1 MLVENLLGQKSIISH
16 ARRRRAQSSLFV
28 CFHDASMLV
37 YMAPLPPALSRPGN
51 PEDLSVS
58 IPVIDKVP
66 SVSDTGIVTPSRK
79 RAVSQSTKP
88 FAAPDYSPQGLIKHL
103 QLPPA
108 SSKKVYQETSPSQ
121 LTTAHLNM
129 VASSRFA
136 TIASVFAVGTSAAA
150 IHRRFDFQPNE
161 NAYWLAHDY
170 KWGCS
175 PGGCSANFNLVGKEG
190 YASGAPGFDVVCSP
204 IYVQRSWVECLTQDG
219 RPLSETSK
227 VYAVWQEGP
236 DNELHYL
243 NAAHVFY
250 NEDEGSWYDAQ
261 SAAQIVPGQDIAF
274 KFLVDTVVNAEGG
287 IKPAA
292 SPTTVVEQVE
302 TPVAEVKT
310 APETVSDDST
320 QPEDSS
326 QPQPT
331 AVTVEEPAPTDTQE
345 SNGNSA
351 VTVEVN
357 SEPATQSLPEPV
369 PPAGE
374 NIPGLDTTS
383 EPIPETQP
391 LSSTEST
398 GSGDNTP
405 ADSNPADGTASTAE
419 PAPDSQPT
427 ETPTPEAEPSPKA
440 EAPEAVSPEA
450 EPSPTAEALEAVS
463 PDAEPSAAVEPT
475 ETAAP
480 DAEPSPVAEPV
491 ETAAPE
497 ADSSPVVEPTVAA
510 ITPEADPSPVS
521 KSEPEPEPES
531 EPTTT
536 AAPETTQ
543 EPDATEAEEP
553 VPIPSSDDS
562 EEVPPV
568 DDSNFLVLAQ
578 PLAVPKTAES
588 ATPSIE
594 VLAQPILEAKPTKT
608 ALPSFEVM
616 AQPLRTGSPNIPK
629 VPEGGDG
636 A

>member
-1 MLVENLLGQKSIISH
+1 
-16 ARRRRAQSSLFV
+16 
-28 CFHDASMLV
+28 
-37 YMAPLPPALSRPGN
+37 
-51 PEDLSVS
+51 
-58 IPVIDKVP
+58 
-66 SVSDTGIVTPSRK
+66 
-79 RAVSQSTKP
+79 
-88 FAAPDYSPQGLIKHL
+88 
-103 QLPPA
+103 
-108 SSKKVYQETSPSQ
+108 
-121 LTTAHLNM
+121 M

-136 TIASVFAVGTSAAA
+136 AIASVFAVGTSAAA

-190 YASGAPGFDVVCSP
+190 YAGGAPGFDVVCSP

-250 NEDEGSWYDAQ
+250 NEDEGNWYDAQ

-292 SPTTVVEQVE
+292 SLTTVVEQVE

-310 APETVSDDST
+310 APQTVPDDST

-326 QPQPT
+326 QPEPT
-331 AVTVEEPAPTDTQE
+331 AATVEESAPTDTQE
-345 SNGNSA
+345 SNGDSA
-351 VTVEVN
+351 ATSEVS
-357 SEPATQSLPEPV
+357 SESTTQSLPEPV

-374 NIPGLDTTS
+374 IIPGLDTTS
-383 EPIPETQP
+383 DPIPETQP
-391 LSSTEST
+391 LSSTKST
-398 GSGDNTP
+398 GSGDNAP

-427 ETPTPEAEPSPKA
+427 ETPTPEAEPSPTG

-450 EPSPTAEALEAVS
+450 EPTPTAEAPEAVS

-480 DAEPSPVAEPV
+480 DAEPSPVV
-491 ETAAPE
+491 E
-497 ADSSPVVEPTVAA
+497 STVAA
-510 ITPEADPSPVS
+510 VTPEAEPSPVS
-521 KSEPEPEPES
+521 KSESESEPEPEPE
-531 EPTTT
+531 PTAS
-536 AAPETTQ
+536 AAPETMQ

-553 VPIPSSDDS
+553 LPTPTGDDS

-594 VLAQPILEAKPTKT
+594 VLAQPILETKPTKT